1 MSVDPAVLSLDN
13 PVFRTYMLAA
23 SIMILKLMF
32 QPWMTVV
39 RMTKAGGGFRSPE
52 DAKKSPL
59 NPRPAAGQLEI
70 NEYVDRSRRINL
82 NDLESIPGFLA
93 AGFLLVLSQPPL
105 LLDPDID
112 LDVCRVPGS
121 PLRRLR
127 HRATARCPRVL
138 LDLGFA
144 LRHRNGRL
152 RAGES
157 LLAQRT
163 LSRPGKPAGSIE
175 QRQRLPPTIANIAPC
190 GSTHWA
196 IQLPPGT

>member
-1 MSVDPAVLSLDN
+1 MSVNPAVLSLDN

-59 NPRPAAGQLEI
+59 NPRPEAGQLEV

-93 AGFLLVLSQPPL
+93 AGFLLVLSHPPL
-105 LLDPDID
+105 LLAQI
-112 LDVCRVPGS
+112 LIWTYVVSRAAHFVAY
-121 PLRRLR
+121 
-127 HRATARCPRVL
+127 ATAQLHDVRAFCWTWGSLSVIAMA
-138 LDLGFA
+138 GYA
-144 LRHRNGRL
+144 LVQ
-152 RAGES
+152 AF
-157 LLAQRT
+157 
-163 LSRPGKPAGSIE
+163 
-175 QRQRLPPTIANIAPC
+175 
-190 GSTHWA
+190 
-196 IQLPPGT
+196 